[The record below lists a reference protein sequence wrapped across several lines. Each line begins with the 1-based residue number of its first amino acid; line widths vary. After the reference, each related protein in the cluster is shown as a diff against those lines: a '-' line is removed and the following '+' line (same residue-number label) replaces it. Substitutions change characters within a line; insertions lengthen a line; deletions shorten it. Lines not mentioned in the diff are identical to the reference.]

1 VIRKSANPY
10 EPTVIETC
18 QSESCPREVGAAQV
32 ACDEAGSPQVS
43 AGKITLFE
51 GSVQEL
57 RIAQIGIRK
66 VDPNKFG
73 TLEYLAPQKAFFRR
87 GEDRMQTP
95 RAAVAFTGDTG
106 LSCHDGNP
114 LQFKVVLRNIKPV
127 SNFLRKSAEESVK
140 IGDRL
145 MTARQVAAYLNVNER
160 TVLKLVSEGL
170 LPGVKIGNQ
179 WRFRKAMLD
188 AWLDDQMLGVVPQ
201 HLELKNRTHAP
212 RRMLDLAS
220 CFQPSHVVPELA
232 ATTKI
237 GVIEEL
243 ADSANRLGL
252 VRDKNWFVGALIERE
267 NIMPSAV
274 GNGVAFLHT
283 MNRHPEQVVRPFM
296 VLGRSR
302 AGVDFDAL
310 DGRPTHLFFV
320 LGLKFHELQLPWLAK
335 LAQLFAH
342 PEATEALIAAP
353 NASAMFESLSQ
364 AERSLF
370 PAHSGN

>member
-1 VIRKSANPY
+1 
-10 EPTVIETC
+10 
-18 QSESCPREVGAAQV
+18 
-32 ACDEAGSPQVS
+32 
-43 AGKITLFE
+43 
-51 GSVQEL
+51 
-57 RIAQIGIRK
+57 
-66 VDPNKFG
+66 
-73 TLEYLAPQKAFFRR
+73 
-87 GEDRMQTP
+87 
-95 RAAVAFTGDTG
+95 
-106 LSCHDGNP
+106 
-114 LQFKVVLRNIKPV
+114 V
-127 SNFLRKSAEESVK
+127 SNALRKSPEYSTVL
-140 IGDRL
+140 GDHL

-160 TVLKLVSEGL
+160 TVLKLVSEGS

-201 HLELKNRTHAP
+201 RLEFQNQPRAP

-220 CFQPSHVVPELA
+220 CFQPSHIVPELE

-237 GVIEEL
+237 SVIEEL
-243 ADSANRLGL
+243 ADTANRLGL

-302 AGVDFDAL
+302 LGIDFDAL
-310 DGRPTHLFFV
+310 DGRPTYLFFV
-320 LGLKFHELQLPWLAK
+320 LGLKFHELHLPWLAK
-335 LAQLFAH
+335 LAQLFAR
-342 PEATEALIAAP
+342 PEATRALIAAP
-353 NASAMFESLSQ
+353 NAVSIFDSLSQ

-370 PAHSGN
+370 PAHSGNWPEKSQ